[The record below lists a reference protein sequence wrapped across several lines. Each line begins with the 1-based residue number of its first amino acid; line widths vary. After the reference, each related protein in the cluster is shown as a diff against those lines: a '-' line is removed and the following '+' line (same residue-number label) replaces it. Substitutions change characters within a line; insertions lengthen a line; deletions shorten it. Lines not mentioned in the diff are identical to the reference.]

1 MHATI
6 ELHFLILSVPSYSK
20 HYKPLSRVIYIELF
34 MCRTLDTWVLP
45 HISCSRNLLSSCKL
59 SAQARSWDWKSV
71 HDAGGGTISGSCE
84 ERGCEAA
91 KVMKIAQ
98 SLTLRLLGLTWLALS
113 PAQAS
118 FRKQCIGSILIK

>member
-1 MHATI
+1 MHAAT
-6 ELHFLILSVPSYSK
+6 ELYSRILSVPSYSK
-20 HYKPLSRVIYIELF
+20 RCKPLSHVIYIELF

-45 HISCSRNLLSSCKL
+45 HTSYTRSLLSSCNL
-59 SAQARSWDWKSV
+59 SARARLWDWKSV
-71 HDAGGGTISGSCE
+71 HDAAGGTISGSCE
-84 ERGCEAA
+84 ERGCKAA
-91 KVMKIAQ
+91 KVMKSVQ